1 MIMININSS
10 IASQYKLYLKL
21 NKNFIFNIDY
31 KIFRL
36 KNLNS
41 LLVPLRSI
49 CENRR
54 TTSISCTG
62 VTRKS

>member
-10 IASQYKLYLKL
+10 IASQYKIYMKL

-36 KNLNS
+36 NLNS

>member
-10 IASQYKLYLKL
+10 IASQYKLYFKL

-36 KNLNS
+36 NLNS

>member
-10 IASQYKLYLKL
+10 IASQYKLYFKL

-31 KIFRL
+31 KIFRF
-36 KNLNS
+36 LNS
-41 LLVPLRSI
+41 PLVPLRSI

>member
-31 KIFRL
+31 KIFRF
-36 KNLNS
+36 LNS

>member
-10 IASQYKLYLKL
+10 IASQYKLYMKL

-31 KIFRL
+31 KIFRF
-36 KNLNS
+36 LNS
-41 LLVPLRSI
+41 PLFPLRSI

>member
-10 IASQYKLYLKL
+10 IASQYKLYMKL

-31 KIFRL
+31 KIFRF
-36 KNLNS
+36 LNS

>member
-31 KIFRL
+31 KIFRF
-36 KNLNS
+36 LNS
-41 LLVPLRSI
+41 LLVPFRSI